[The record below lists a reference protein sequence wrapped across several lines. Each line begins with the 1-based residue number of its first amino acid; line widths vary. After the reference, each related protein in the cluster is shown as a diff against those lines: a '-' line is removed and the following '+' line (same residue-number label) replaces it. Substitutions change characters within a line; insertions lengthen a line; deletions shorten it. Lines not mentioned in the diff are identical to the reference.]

1 MTAPAPHP
9 DRLPDALTFFMTRA
23 QRRAVLA
30 RLGVP
35 AHARTPALLDAL
47 GLPGGDEPQ
56 SPQSAQSPQRSDS
69 SPRLTNP
76 QPPSSRPSRSSRE
89 THSSL
94 YSASSA

>member
-9 DRLPDALTFFMTRA
+9 DRLPDALTFFLTRA

-35 AHARTPALLDAL
+35 APARTRALLDAL
-47 GLPGGDEPQ
+47 GLPDEEPE
-56 SPQSAQSPQRSDS
+56 SPQRKDRSHQ
-69 SPRLTNP
+69 LTRF
-76 QPPSSRPSRSSRE
+76 QLPSSRPSRSSRE